1 MFGRNMIAAL
11 LSAFV
16 IVSGNLFAQGVTF
29 LIKGKVVDQKK
40 NALQGVLVYAK
51 DGDDI
56 AGKSKTTVNGEFTL
70 TLKPGKNYVMS
81 FERSD
86 IFVSQQDLRL
96 PNGTSYQ
103 EITRDFQIKV
113 FAKGDTIQ
121 QHQVFSSG
129 QSTPNSSNLFTTLPE
144 MLKKL
149 QHLKVKIIVAAG
161 AQAKNASKGKKEKTP
176 KKSKGSKN
184 KTQSTPVELTLVQS
198 RIQALRNALLSAG
211 LPESRMVFE
220 EGKLNGSIDVAV
232 VVSSISGGF

>member
-40 NALQGVLVYAK
+40 NALQGVQVYVK

-86 IFVSQQDLRL
+86 IFVSQQDFRL

-103 EITRDFQIKV
+103 EINQDFQIKV

-161 AQAKNASKGKKEKTP
+161 ASAKKATKGKKEKTP

-198 RIQALRNALLSAG
+198 RIQAIRNALLSAG
-211 LPESRMVFE
+211 SPDSRMVFE
-220 EGKLNGSIDVAV
+220 EGKLNGSLDVAV
-232 VVSSISGGF
+232 VITSISGGF